1 MDKSPSNPARIA
13 ILGNFAHILVYE
25 AMLKRNY
32 DVVSTIIYQPATFPD
47 NILALCDLNP
57 DLILIGQFVDLD
69 TAEKIAQQIL
79 SIIPDVPIVASI
91 VAFSDRSLPYIKDYI
106 CMPIIPKTFP
116 EFIQR
121 ALENTP

>member
-1 MDKSPSNPARIA
+1 MDRSLSNPARIA
-13 ILGNFAHILVYE
+13 ILGEFGRILFYE

-32 DVVSTIIYQPATFPD
+32 DVVSTIIYKPATFAD
-47 NILALCDLNP
+47 DILPLSDLNP
-57 DLILIGQFVDLD
+57 DLILIVRFSNLD

-79 SIIPDVPIVASI
+79 SVIPDVPIVASI
-91 VAFSDRSLPYIKDYI
+91 AAFSDRSSPYIKDYI

-121 ALENTP
+121 VLDNTP